1 MARVCEAKVE
11 GRDVCV
17 CQVSTRKGRWF
28 AEAKDVYIYICENEF
43 QGRRAGDDVKSA
55 LQFPVSA
62 QMENKTEE
70 CGMRDAEH
78 TWAKNSE
85 RVFADGR

>member
-1 MARVCEAKVE
+1 MTAML
-11 GRDVCV
+11 
-17 CQVSTRKGRWF
+17 T
-28 AEAKDVYIYICENEF
+28 
-43 QGRRAGDDVKSA
+43 
-55 LQFPVSA
+55 PVSA

-70 CGMRDAEH
+70 FGMRDAEH

>member
-1 MARVCEAKVE
+1 MTAML
-11 GRDVCV
+11 
-17 CQVSTRKGRWF
+17 T
-28 AEAKDVYIYICENEF
+28 
-43 QGRRAGDDVKSA
+43 
-55 LQFPVSA
+55 PVSA

>member
-1 MARVCEAKVE
+1 MYIDEKSNVFVC
-11 GRDVCV
+11 
-17 CQVSTRKGRWF
+17 S
-28 AEAKDVYIYICENEF
+28 ENEF
-43 QGRRAGDDVKSA
+43 QGSRAGDDVKSA

-62 QMENKTEE
+62 QMENKTEG